1 MPPPTIT
8 ELQKLA
14 RKRGKVLRESED
26 GLMSKAKSQERK
38 LNNYLLNSFIPSLQ
52 IDPVTNTFRATSA
65 NLKKVNSATGIKRFI
80 KKVVNTFMNDYYV
93 SQFVKVGKRTNN
105 YFNKFNPTAAAAE
118 KINNR
123 GLETLDGFLNNLFDN
138 NQITRSIQNTLRKA
152 VQSRQNVTE
161 LKRVVTEQVKGKTKK
176 LGLVSSYHY
185 REGRDQFQEY
195 ARGLDDDFSKALKL
209 NYAIY
214 AGDYREGRD
223 QFQEYARGLD
233 DDFSKALKLNYAIY
247 AGGTIEDT
255 REFCLARNGKVFNRE
270 TILGWN
276 EKPQNWQ
283 GRKENNNILIDMGGY
298 NCRHDFDWISYQLA
312 KRIDKEIEKSIYDK

>member
-26 GLMSKAKSQERK
+26 GLMNKAKSQERK

-52 IDPVTNTFRATSA
+52 IDSVTNTFRATSA

-161 LKRVVTEQVKGKTKK
+161 LKKVVTEQVKGKTKK
-176 LGLVSSYHY
+176 LGLVSSYH
-185 REGRDQFQEY
+185 
-195 ARGLDDDFSKALKL
+195 
-209 NYAIY
+209 
-214 AGDYREGRD
+214 YREGRD

-312 KRIDKEIEKSIYDK
+312 KRIDKDIQKSIYDK